1 MRVAAQ
7 PARFSNSLSPLLRS
21 SYQQESWKTA
31 VSYQLVHSGVLL
43 LVATLPAL
51 PSSSQAGGARSFA
64 AAALG
69 SGIALFSGSV
79 SGRAV
84 EEKAGRSGWVTQG
97 GARGRDKWREG
108 PDDERSGARKER

>member
-1 MRVAAQ
+1 MSYANNLAPIACLSGATAVALGAFGAHSLKDRLSCVWPRRR
-7 PARFSNSLSPLLRS
+7 PASHITHPRCRS

-31 VSYQLVHSGVLL
+31 VSYHLVHSGVLL
-43 LVATLPAL
+43 LVATLPSL

-79 SGRAV
+79 SG
-84 EEKAGRSGWVTQG
+84 
-97 GARGRDKWREG
+97 
-108 PDDERSGARKER
+108 